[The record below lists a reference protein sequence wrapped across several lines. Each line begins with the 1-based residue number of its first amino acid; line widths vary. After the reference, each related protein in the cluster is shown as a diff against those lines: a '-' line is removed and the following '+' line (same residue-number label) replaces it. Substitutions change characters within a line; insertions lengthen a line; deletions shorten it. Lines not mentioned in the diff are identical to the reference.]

1 MKFAP
6 MAYRHAGDFN
16 FMETVT
22 MARQKVATAADK
34 LDAMVESGILGW
46 EFENGKHLSFNLVN
60 LYEKFA
66 EMPKVAQFGL
76 ARGIFETVRDTYA
89 GSGGNADVAYDRA
102 EGRLEILNSGE
113 WVSGAGG
120 GGPKLS
126 DLFEAVR
133 RAKVKAGQEV
143 PTDDQL
149 KAKFTGDNG
158 KVNREAARANPLI
171 AAELA
176 LIAEEKARA
185 KREEAEKA
193 GQANTSASAGLAAI

>member
-1 MKFAP
+1 
-6 MAYRHAGDFN
+6 
-16 FMETVT
+16 METKT
-22 MARQKVATAADK
+22 MARQKVASAADK
-34 LDAMVESGILGW
+34 LDAMVEAGAIGW
-46 EFENGKHLSFNLVN
+46 DFENGKNLSFNLLDLVGTYHE
-60 LYEKFA
+60 L
-66 EMPKVAQFGL
+66 PKVAQFGL

-126 DLFEAVR
+126 DLFEAIR
-133 RAKVKAGQEV
+133 RAKTAAGQEV

-149 KAKFTGDNG
+149 KEKFTGDNG
-158 KVNREAARANPLI
+158 KTNREAARANPLI

-176 LIAEEKARA
+176 KIAEEKAIA
-185 KREEAEKA
+185 KRQEAEKA
-193 GQANTSASAGLAAI
+193 GRENTSAAAGLSAI

>member
-1 MKFAP
+1 
-6 MAYRHAGDFN
+6 
-16 FMETVT
+16 
-22 MARQKVATAADK
+22 MARAKVASATDK
-34 LDAMVESGILGW
+34 LDAMVESGQLGW
-46 EFENGKHLSFNLVN
+46 DFENGKSLSFDLVKLFN
-60 LYEKFA
+60 GYGQ
-66 EMPKVAQFGL
+66 MPKVAQFGL

-113 WVSGAGG
+113 WASGAGG

-126 DLFEAVR
+126 DLFEAIR
-133 RAKVKAGQEV
+133 RAKVAAGQEV

-149 KAKFTGDNG
+149 KEKFTGDNG

-176 LIAEEKARA
+176 KIAEEKARA